1 MTRSRDRL
9 VRLALASV
17 MSVVSVMLLSACAD
31 KEPKPVTSSTPAAA
45 ATSHG
50 PQILPP
56 VTSSVTTAALPGM
69 PVPVSA
75 GSSPVDPATIR
86 SIDDLPKAFGCP
98 TTVAPIRVPATPTA
112 TTAPAAPT
120 ATPAT
125 ADPSAAVTPA
135 PPTPAPPTSPAGP
148 PAPDAVV
155 CTSGLAKEALF
166 LWYAP
171 TPEAKLG
178 ALTVALKRA
187 KYVHGGPNW
196 VAGGMVDPKMG
207 TVGGEVYR

>member
-1 MTRSRDRL
+1 MTRSPARL
-9 VRLALASV
+9 LSLALVSALSALSV
-17 MSVVSVMLLSACAD
+17 MSLSACAD
-31 KEPKPVTSSTPAAA
+31 KEPQPLTSSTPAAA
-45 ATSHG
+45 VTSPG
-50 PQILPP
+50 PQTQPP
-56 VTSSVTTAALPGM
+56 VTASVTATALPGM

-98 TTVAPIRVPATPTA
+98 TTVAPIRIPATPTA
-112 TTAPAAPT
+112 TAAP
-120 ATPAT
+120 
-125 ADPSAAVTPA
+125 ADPSAAV
-135 PPTPAPPTSPAGP
+135 TPAPPTSPAGP

-155 CTSGLAKEALF
+155 CTSGLAKEALY
-166 LWYAP
+166 LWYTP

>member
-1 MTRSRDRL
+1 
-9 VRLALASV
+9 
-17 MSVVSVMLLSACAD
+17 MSLSACAD
-31 KEPKPVTSSTPAAA
+31 KEPAPAVSSKPAAA
-45 ATSHG
+45 ATSPG
-50 PQILPP
+50 PQTQPP
-56 VTSSVTTAALPGM
+56 VTSSATTPALPGM

-98 TTVAPIRVPATPTA
+98 TTVAPIRIPATPTA
-112 TTAPAAPT
+112 TPAP
-120 ATPAT
+120 
-125 ADPSAAVTPA
+125 ADPSVAVTPA
-135 PPTPAPPTSPAGP
+135 PPSPVPPTPVPPTSPAGP

-155 CTSGLAKEALF
+155 CTSGLAKEALY